1 MQTRRKRIA
10 KGDYGYHKSQRRKKL
25 LLSAVLY
32 LAAFSMYFAARIIL
46 GTNQNW
52 FTILAVLILLPAA
65 KQTVALIMLFR
76 AGDCPPEVMAAAE
89 EHVGSLDHAY
99 ELYFTTEKK
108 NFNILHLAAA
118 GKTIAALTQDP
129 KCDCQAGEQHL
140 RKMLMSN
147 GFHGYQ
153 VKIFTSL
160 GTYLTRLDQLR
171 DLGSEEGAD
180 HEALFALLHRISI

>member
-1 MQTRRKRIA
+1 MHTNRKKTA
-10 KGDYGYHKSQRRKKL
+10 KGDFGYHKSQRTKKL
-25 LLSAVLY
+25 ILTAVLY
-32 LAAFSMYFAARIIL
+32 LAAFSMYFAARAIL

-76 AGDCPPEVMAAAE
+76 AGDCPQEVHAAVE
-89 EHVGSLDHAY
+89 SHVGALDRAY

-108 NFNILHLAAA
+108 NFNILHLTVA

-129 KCDCQAGEQHL
+129 KCDCAAGEQHI

-160 GTYLTRLDQLR
+160 GGYLTRLDQLQ

-180 HEALFALLHRISI
+180 HGALFTLLYRISL